1 MDPPEFSLML
11 EHYFQVE
18 LSNEQRARLKNAID
32 PRKGKPHLNLTPA
45 QVEQLT
51 AEHEEI
57 DDMLTALEKKGMPP
71 LPPHAKIGG
80 SPRAMSGS
88 ITRTTRSVS
97 YDGV

>member
-45 QVEQLT
+45 QVEQLA

-57 DDMLTALEKKGMPP
+57 DDMLTALEKKG
-71 LPPHAKIGG
+71 HAPIAASCENWWK
-80 SPRAMSGS
+80 SPCYEWKHYTYNSKRQL
-88 ITRTTRSVS
+88 
-97 YDGV
+97 